1 MLEIFCSTIIW
12 TSSVDKR
19 DKIDK
24 RDLANN
30 DCKRKIRR
38 ARMPAR
44 MMIRWSSCWW
54 IDCGNLFHYHPRFAR
69 N

>member
-12 TSSVDKR
+12 MSSVDKR

-44 MMIRWSSCWW
+44 
-54 IDCGNLFHYHPRFAR
+54 
-69 N
+69 